1 MGSMK
6 SLWQES
12 TDIPVS
18 EKLSG
23 DISTDVLVIGSGM
36 AGLLTAYFLS
46 EKGIDCVVLEKDRIC
61 SATTAY
67 TTAKITA
74 LHGLCYSRILKSY
87 GKEYAQMYY
96 KANSLAVEGIKKL
109 CQKAEAVV
117 EEKENFVYSFNQN
130 KLYEEINALEAL
142 NVPYV
147 YTETLPLPVTASGA
161 VGFENQGQF
170 NPLKLAR
177 FLKKGLKIFENT
189 WVKEMKGT
197 TAVTPFG
204 KVTAKKVVVAT
215 HFPFINKHGSY
226 FLKLYQ
232 HRSYVLALKNAGSLE
247 GMYVDNSKGGY
258 SFSSFGDFLL
268 LGGGGHRTGKGGG
281 SFNEL
286 RAFKDEQFKD
296 AQEAFAWAAQDTISL
311 DGIPYIGKYSKNT
324 PDMYVI
330 TGFNKW
336 GMTSSFLGAEIICAD
351 ILGKEK
357 DYAPV
362 FSPSRSILKPQLFV
376 NGFESAKNLITPTL
390 KRCPHLG
397 CALKYNK
404 YEHSFDCACHGSRF
418 SEKGKVLD
426 GPANGDLKMN

>member
-1 MGSMK
+1 MSSMK

-12 TDIPVS
+12 VNSS
-18 EKLSG
+18 ESAKLVG
-23 DISTDVLVIGSGM
+23 EISADVLIIGGGF
-36 AGLLTAYFLS
+36 AGLMTAYLLK
-46 EKGIDCVVLEKDRIC
+46 EKGVDCVLVEKGRVC
-61 SATTAY
+61 SETTAY

-74 LHGLCYSRILKSY
+74 LHGLCYSKIMKSY
-87 GKEYAQMYY
+87 GKEYAKMYY
-96 KANSLAVEGIKKL
+96 KANSLAVDGIKDL
-109 CQKAEAVV
+109 CQKADVEV
-117 EEKENFVYSFNQN
+117 EEKESFVFSFNQN
-130 KLYEEINALEAL
+130 KLYEEMKALEAL
-142 NVPYV
+142 NLPYV
-147 YTETLPLPVTASGA
+147 YTENLPLPVTVCSA

-170 NPLKLAR
+170 NPLKLSGY
-177 FLKKGLKIFENT
+177 LKKGLRIFENT
-189 WVKEMKGT
+189 WVREMKGT
-197 TAVTPFG
+197 TAVTDSG
-204 KVTAKKVVVAT
+204 KIRAKKVVIAT

-232 HRSYVLALKNAGSLE
+232 HRSYVLALKNAGSLD
-247 GMYVDNSKGGY
+247 GMYVDNSKSGL

-268 LGGGGHRTGKGGG
+268 LGGGGHRTGKSGG

-286 RAFKDEQFKD
+286 RAFKAQHFKE
-296 AQEAFAWAAQDTISL
+296 ALEAFAWAAQDTISL
-311 DGIPYIGKYSKNT
+311 DSIPYIGKYSKNT

-351 ILGKEK
+351 IMGDKK

-362 FSPSRSILKPQLFV
+362 FSPSRSILKPQLLA
-376 NGFESAKNLITPTL
+376 NGFESAKNLITPSTR
-390 KRCPHLG
+390 RCPHLG

-418 SEKGKVLD
+418 SEDGKVLD

>member
-1 MGSMK
+1 MSSMK

-12 TDIPVS
+12 ANSS
-18 EKLSG
+18 ESAKLVG
-23 DISTDVLVIGSGM
+23 EISADVLIIGGGF
-36 AGLLTAYFLS
+36 AGLMTAYLLK
-46 EKGIDCVVLEKDRIC
+46 EKGVDCVLVEKGRVC
-61 SATTAY
+61 SETTAY

-74 LHGLCYSRILKSY
+74 LHGLCYSKIMKSY
-87 GKEYAQMYY
+87 GKEYAKMYY
-96 KANSLAVEGIKKL
+96 KANSLAVDGIKDL
-109 CQKAEAVV
+109 CQKADVEV
-117 EEKENFVYSFNQN
+117 EEKESFVFSFNQN
-130 KLYEEINALEAL
+130 KLYEEMKALEAL
-142 NVPYV
+142 NLPYV
-147 YTETLPLPVTASGA
+147 YTENLPLPVTVCAA

-170 NPLKLAR
+170 NSLKLSVY
-177 FLKKGLKIFENT
+177 LKKGLRIFENT
-189 WVKEMKGT
+189 WVREMKGT
-197 TAVTPFG
+197 TAVTDSG
-204 KVTAKKVVVAT
+204 KIRAKKVVVAT

-232 HRSYVLALKNAGSLE
+232 HRSYVLALKNAGSLD
-247 GMYVDNSKGGY
+247 GMYVDNSKSGL

-268 LGGGGHRTGKGGG
+268 LGGGGHRTGKSGG

-286 RAFKDEQFKD
+286 RAFKAQHFKE
-296 AQEAFAWAAQDTISL
+296 ALEAFAWAAQDTISL
-311 DGIPYIGKYSKNT
+311 DSIPYIGRYSKNT

-351 ILGKEK
+351 IMGDKK

-362 FSPSRSILKPQLFV
+362 FSPSRSILKPQLLA
-376 NGFESAKNLITPTL
+376 NGFESAKNLITPSTR
-390 KRCPHLG
+390 RCPHLG

-418 SEKGKVLD
+418 AQDGKVLD

>member
-1 MGSMK
+1 MSSMK

-12 TDIPVS
+12 VNSS
-18 EKLSG
+18 ESAKLVG
-23 DISTDVLVIGSGM
+23 EISADVLIIGGGF
-36 AGLLTAYFLS
+36 AGLMTAYLLK
-46 EKGIDCVVLEKDRIC
+46 EKGVDCVLVDKGRVC
-61 SATTAY
+61 SETTAY

-74 LHGLCYSRILKSY
+74 LHGLCYSKIMKSY
-87 GKEYAQMYY
+87 GKEYAKMYY
-96 KANSLAVEGIKKL
+96 KANSLAVDGIKDL
-109 CQKAEAVV
+109 CQKADV
-117 EEKENFVYSFNQN
+117 EVEKKESFVFSFNQN
-130 KLYEEINALEAL
+130 KLYEEMKALEAL
-142 NVPYV
+142 NLPYV
-147 YTETLPLPVTASGA
+147 YTENLPLPVTACSA

-170 NPLKLAR
+170 NPLKLSGY
-177 FLKKGLKIFENT
+177 LKKGLRIFENT
-189 WVKEMKGT
+189 WVREMKGT
-197 TAVTPFG
+197 TAVTDSG
-204 KVTAKKVVVAT
+204 KIRAKKVVIAT

-232 HRSYVLALKNAGSLE
+232 HRSYVLALKNAGSLD
-247 GMYVDNSKGGY
+247 GMYVDNSKSGL

-268 LGGGGHRTGKGGG
+268 LGGGGHRTGKSGG

-286 RAFKDEQFKD
+286 RAFKAQHFKE
-296 AQEAFAWAAQDTISL
+296 ALEAFAWAAQDTISL
-311 DGIPYIGKYSKNT
+311 DSIPYIGKYSKNT

-351 ILGKEK
+351 IMGDKK

-362 FSPSRSILKPQLFV
+362 FSPSRSILKPQLLA
-376 NGFESAKNLITPTL
+376 NGIESAKNLITPSTR
-390 KRCPHLG
+390 RCPHLG

-418 SEKGKVLD
+418 SEDGKVLD